1 MSKLGRTIISCLI
14 ALFWGLMWYIFI
26 PATNLRSPG
35 FWTFLIFTLICIG
48 AILMF
53 ACSEMESKKQDK
65 LFRIAG
71 ITVVAVIILFAIGG
85 LISARPFNSGE
96 AQQVAHVTVTED
108 SFTEAF
114 PDLSAEGMDTLP
126 LVDLDTAKILGDK
139 KIAQLKHA
147 SWYDVDE
154 EYNLIKYQDKYY
166 RLSVIDYGGL
176 FKYVRARS
184 SGTPGYVLVDVAPK
198 NGVATQEAK
207 LVELDTGI
215 EYTPGAFWQHD
226 LRRHLR
232 FQYPTKIF
240 DKDSYLEVDEEGT
253 PYWVTGVMKP
263 TAGIFGVKTVT
274 SFIVTN
280 AQTGESQEYTIEE
293 LPEWI
298 DHAYSLNYLM
308 TTAYWHYSFGDG
320 FFNNYFSKTNVWR
333 TSYFYRDAE
342 SKANDED
349 SAAGKFA
356 NFYGYSSM
364 VDKDGQILFYTG
376 LTAANNANS
385 NIGWL
390 TIDASTGEMVQYD
403 VIGAEESSAQAAVE
417 QLVQDLRY
425 EATFPLP
432 ANIGGQPSYVMC
444 LKGKAGLCQG
454 YAICNVEN
462 YSIAVQ
468 ADTLDKA
475 ITLYLSKLGV
485 ETAKPETDT
494 ESVDIET
501 KTATIE
507 AVYSAEIDGT
517 TNFYYVI
524 DGDLYRAAITI
535 NQQQVLLEAGSQVEI
550 TYYDDGEVFTITK
563 ITIVK

>member
-1 MSKLGRTIISCLI
+1 
-14 ALFWGLMWYIFI
+14 MWYIFI
-26 PATNLRSPG
+26 PAINLRSPG
-35 FWTFLIFTLICIG
+35 FWMFLIFTILCLVGISILADQKKAFKIIGSTLI
-48 AILMF
+48 
-53 ACSEMESKKQDK
+53 
-65 LFRIAG
+65 
-71 ITVVAVIILFAIGG
+71 VVCILFLIGK
-85 LISARPFNSGE
+85 LISGIPFNSNK
-96 AQQVAHVTVTED
+96 AQQVAHVTVTEE
-108 SFTEAF
+108 SISEAF
-114 PDLSAEGMDTLP
+114 PDLTAEGIDTLP

-139 KIAQLKHA
+139 KIAQLDHA

-176 FKYVRARS
+176 FKYVRARNF
-184 SGTPGYVLVDVAPK
+184 GTPGYVLVDVTPK
-198 NGVATQEAK
+198 NGIVTQEAK
-207 LVELDTGI
+207 LIKLDTAI

-226 LRRHLR
+226 LMRHLR
-232 FQYPTKIF
+232 FQYPNHIF
-240 DKDSYLEVDEEGT
+240 DKRSFLEIDEDGI
-253 PYWVTGVMKP
+253 PYWITGVKKP
-263 TAGIFGVKTVT
+263 TAGLFGVMKVE

-280 AQTGESQEYTIEE
+280 AQTGKSQEYTIDE

-308 TTAYWHYSFGDG
+308 RTAYWHYAYKDG
-320 FFNNYFSKTNVWR
+320 FLNNCFSKTNVWR
-333 TSYFYRDAE
+333 TSYEYRD
-342 SKANDED
+342 SKSNDEE
-349 SAAGKFA
+349 STAGEFA

-364 VDKDGQILFYTG
+364 INKDGQILFYTG
-376 LTAANNANS
+376 LTAANNADS

-390 TIDASTGEMVQYD
+390 TIDTSTGEMVQYN

-417 QLVQDLRY
+417 QLVQDLKY

-432 ANIGGQPSYVMC
+432 ANIIGQPSYIMC

-475 ITLYLSKLGV
+475 IALYLSKLGV
-485 ETAKPETDT
+485 ETVEPKNTDAMDT
-494 ESVDIET
+494 EI

-507 AVYSAEIDGT
+507 AIHSAEIDGT

-524 DGDLYRAAITI
+524 DGNLYRAAITI
-535 NQQQVLLEAGSQVEI
+535 NQQQVLLSVGSQVEI
-550 TYYDDGEVFTITK
+550 EYFNDNEVFTITK
-563 ITIVK
+563 ITIQ